1 MERLPATVPLT
12 LSWLAMK
19 CKLSVLSQELC
30 SHSQDPAPEPF
41 VDSSGHTRHPRWPG
55 LAFGAWAQ
63 LLANERLWGQRQ
75 LELLV
80 QGPVVE
86 TKAGIDVFSVL
97 LY

>member
-1 MERLPATVPLT
+1 MERFPATLPLT
-12 LSWLAMK
+12 LLWLAVK
-19 CKLSVLSQELC
+19 CKLSSCLKNSVHTARTPPRALRGR
-30 SHSQDPAPEPF
+30 P
-41 VDSSGHTRHPRWPG
+41 GHTTHPRWPG
-55 LAFGAWAQ
+55 LALGAWAQ
-63 LLANERLWGQRQ
+63 LLTNERLWGQRQ